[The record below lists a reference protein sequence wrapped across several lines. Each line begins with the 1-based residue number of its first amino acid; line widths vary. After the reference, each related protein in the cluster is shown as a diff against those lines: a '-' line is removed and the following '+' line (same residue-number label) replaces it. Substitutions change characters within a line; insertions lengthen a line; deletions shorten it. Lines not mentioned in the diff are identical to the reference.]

1 MSKND
6 TPFDRLL
13 QLIAA
18 KEAKIAV
25 VGLGYVGL
33 PLAKRI
39 HGAGFSVTGFDID
52 KQKVVDLQGGVT
64 YLKHLGKSFAEPLA
78 CSESFIPTN
87 NPSDLANSD
96 VIILCLPTPLDKNK
110 NPDMQ
115 YVESSAKMVSAIL
128 QNGQLV
134 VLEST
139 TWPGT
144 TRELM
149 VPLLEKS
156 GLICGEDFFVGYSPE
171 REDPG
176 RTTPLLTEV
185 PKVVS
190 GLGDQSLEL
199 TDSFYSMVF
208 SQTHKV
214 SSVEVAESSKLLE
227 NIYRSVNI
235 ALVNEMKVVL
245 EKLDIDI
252 WEVIKAASTKPFG
265 FTPFY
270 PGPGLGGH
278 CIPIDPFYMS
288 WKARQAGTETRFIEL
303 AGEINRN
310 MPNMVVEKVLRLL
323 SETTDPS
330 VLILGVAYKPNVDD
344 IREAPS
350 AEIISQLQHN
360 KVSVSYHDPH
370 CPAFPAM
377 KRYDIN
383 LDSVPLTNENL
394 SVADLVLIVTH
405 HDNIDWEFVGKHS
418 KLIVDTRNVMN
429 QYPQY
434 KSKVIKA

>member
-1 MSKND
+1 
-6 TPFDRLL
+6 
-13 QLIAA
+13 
-18 KEAKIAV
+18 
-25 VGLGYVGL
+25 
-33 PLAKRI
+33 
-39 HGAGFSVTGFDID
+39 
-52 KQKVVDLQGGVT
+52 
-64 YLKHLGKSFAEPLA
+64 
-78 CSESFIPTN
+78 
-87 NPSDLANSD
+87 
-96 VIILCLPTPLDKNK
+96 
-110 NPDMQ
+110 
-115 YVESSAKMVSAIL
+115 
-128 QNGQLV
+128 GQLV

-149 VPLLEKS
+149 VPLLERS
-156 GLICGEDFFVGYSPE
+156 GLIFGEDFFVGYSPE

-176 RTTPLLTEV
+176 RLVPSPTEV

-190 GLGDQSLEL
+190 GLDGQSLEL
-199 TDSFYSMVF
+199 TNTFYNMVF
-208 SQTHKV
+208 SETHKT

-227 NIYRSVNI
+227 NIYRAVNI

-245 EKLDIDI
+245 DKLDIDV
-252 WEVIKAASTKPFG
+252 WEVVEAASTKPYG

-288 WKARQAGTETRFIEL
+288 WKARQVGTETRFIEL
-303 AGEINRN
+303 AGDINRN
-310 MPNMVVEKVLRLL
+310 MPHIVVEKVLGLL
-323 SETTDPS
+323 SKTSDPS
-330 VLILGVAYKPNVDD
+330 VLVLGIAYKPNVDD

-350 AEIISQLQHN
+350 AEIISQLQQN
-360 KVSVSYHDPH
+360 SVSVSYHDPH
-370 CPAFPAM
+370 CPIFPTM

-394 SVADLVLIVTH
+394 SGADLVLIVTH
-405 HDNIDWEFVGKHS
+405 HDNIDWGFVGEHA

-434 KSKVIKA
+434 SSKVIKA